1 MTFDDMAFGHY
12 FAPLESGPGYRE
24 ETVTYKDSNNGNIE
38 TPLSVS
44 NVQQGTTSGST
55 ESSNSNSSGSVI
67 PETEDFLDILL
78 RDIKNVPTPFDY
90 DLENWFGSSYD
101 NNFVNNNNINTTAVT
116 TDPNSNGLNA
126 LLSELDVCPSLN
138 FHTELPS
145 GIKTVAQ
152 AQAPQA
158 ISNEIHTTA
167 KLAGANSNKII
178 KKSNNGNSTKTG
190 PFICHYCDSTFRKR
204 RYLTRHI
211 KKHAI
216 EKAYRCPFYR
226 GDLPPRLRC
235 HSSGGFSRRDTY
247 KTHLRTRHLLYPEG
261 VRPQDRS
268 RSSGHCAQCGEFFP
282 NVENWVELHVESGKC
297 SGLPVNYVRQ
307 VKSERKP
314 GKLKVIR
321 TSNGKAR
328 FISTVES
335 VVEPEVLQNKDALE
349 VMAIVARET
358 KRGDVLTKSGDD
370 KFLMSWTESGEQGR
384 EY

>member
-24 ETVTYKDSNNGNIE
+24 ETVTYKDSSSGNIE

-55 ESSNSNSSGSVI
+55 ESSNSSSGSVI
-67 PETEDFLDILL
+67 PEPEDFLDILL

-101 NNFVNNNNINTTAVT
+101 NNNNNINTTAVT

-126 LLSELDVCPSLN
+126 LLSELDVYPSLN

-204 RYLTRHI
+204 GYLTRHI

-335 VVEPEVLQNKDALE
+335 VVEPEVLQNEDALE

>member
-24 ETVTYKDSNNGNIE
+24 ETVTYKDSSSGNIE

-55 ESSNSNSSGSVI
+55 ESSNSSSGSVI

-101 NNFVNNNNINTTAVT
+101 NNNNNINTTAVT

-126 LLSELDVCPSLN
+126 LLSELDVYPSLN

-204 RYLTRHI
+204 GYLTRHI

-335 VVEPEVLQNKDALE
+335 VVEPEVLQNEDALE

-370 KFLMSWTESGEQGR
+370 KFLMSWSESGGQGR

>member
-24 ETVTYKDSNNGNIE
+24 ETVTYKDSSSGNIE

-55 ESSNSNSSGSVI
+55 ESSNSSSGSVI

-101 NNFVNNNNINTTAVT
+101 NNNNNINTTAVT

-126 LLSELDVCPSLN
+126 LLSELDVYPSLN

-167 KLAGANSNKII
+167 KLAVANSNKII

-204 RYLTRHI
+204 GYLTRHI

-335 VVEPEVLQNKDALE
+335 VVEPEVLQNEDALE

-370 KFLMSWTESGEQGR
+370 KFLMSWSESGGQGR

>member
-24 ETVTYKDSNNGNIE
+24 ETVTYKDSSSGNIE

-55 ESSNSNSSGSVI
+55 ESSNSSSGSVI

-101 NNFVNNNNINTTAVT
+101 NNNNNINTTAVT

-126 LLSELDVCPSLN
+126 LLSELDVYPSLN

-204 RYLTRHI
+204 GYLTRHI

-268 RSSGHCAQCGEFFP
+268 RSSGHCAQCG
-282 NVENWVELHVESGKC
+282 
-297 SGLPVNYVRQ
+297 
-307 VKSERKP
+307 
-314 GKLKVIR
+314 
-321 TSNGKAR
+321 
-328 FISTVES
+328 
-335 VVEPEVLQNKDALE
+335 
-349 VMAIVARET
+349 
-358 KRGDVLTKSGDD
+358 
-370 KFLMSWTESGEQGR
+370 
-384 EY
+384 

>member
-24 ETVTYKDSNNGNIE
+24 ETVTYKDSSSGNIE

-55 ESSNSNSSGSVI
+55 ESSNSSSGSVM

-101 NNFVNNNNINTTAVT
+101 NNNNNINTTAVT

-126 LLSELDVCPSLN
+126 LLSELDVYPSLN
-138 FHTELPS
+138 YQTELPS

-167 KLAGANSNKII
+167 KLAVANSNKII

-204 RYLTRHI
+204 GYLTRHI

-335 VVEPEVLQNKDALE
+335 VVEPEVLQNEDALE

-370 KFLMSWTESGEQGR
+370 KFLMSWSESGGQGR

>member
-24 ETVTYKDSNNGNIE
+24 ETVTYKDSSSGNIE

-55 ESSNSNSSGSVI
+55 ESSNSSSGSVI

-101 NNFVNNNNINTTAVT
+101 NNNNNINTTAVT

-126 LLSELDVCPSLN
+126 LLSELDVYPSLN

-167 KLAGANSNKII
+167 KLAVANSNKII

-204 RYLTRHI
+204 GYLTRHI

-335 VVEPEVLQNKDALE
+335 VVEPEVLQNEDALE